1 MKQAQLKET
10 EKMILELGKKSLLAA
25 DTNMHEASLA
35 YATAAKNLAEACQV
49 IADSYRLAQSTPD
62 YLKDL

>member
-1 MKQAQLKET
+1 
-10 EKMILELGKKSLLAA
+10 
-25 DTNMHEASLA
+25 MHEASLA